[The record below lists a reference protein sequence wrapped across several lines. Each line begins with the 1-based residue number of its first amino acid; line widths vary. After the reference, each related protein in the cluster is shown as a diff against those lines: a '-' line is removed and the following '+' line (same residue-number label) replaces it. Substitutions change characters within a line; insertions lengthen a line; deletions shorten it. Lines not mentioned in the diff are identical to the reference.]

1 MGDQRVLQWH
11 QVTLHSPGD
20 ATLVMVLVAN
30 SHCPNGPQIE
40 ASSLGSNVPLV
51 PQAVPLP
58 LIHPRSSF
66 SFSCSSHYHVVY
78 YEVFVFIL
86 FWMEAPRDELARS
99 FLPDIPGPWDPA
111 RQVADAL

>member
-1 MGDQRVLQWH
+1 MGPAGLAMA
-11 QVTLHSPGD
+11 PGNPAQPRRCHIGD
-20 ATLVMVLVAN
+20 GSRGQQPLPKWPSNL
-30 SHCPNGPQIE
+30 

-58 LIHPRSSF
+58 LIHPCSSF

-78 YEVFVFIL
+78 YEVFIFIL